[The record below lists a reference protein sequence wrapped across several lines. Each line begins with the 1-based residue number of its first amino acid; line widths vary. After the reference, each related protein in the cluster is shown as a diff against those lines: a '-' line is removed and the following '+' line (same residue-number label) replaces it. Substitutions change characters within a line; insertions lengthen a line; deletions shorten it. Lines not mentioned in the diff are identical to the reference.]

1 MGLRASLSGRLVR
14 RGGVA
19 KTTVSQG
26 TQGEIKEMNTSTIE
40 ARGGVGKR
48 LGVLLLGLAVALAG
62 LFAFSGSQADAAE
75 KTITFDKGKVNL
87 GFAFQNRDILPA
99 PQAIAGTV
107 SNPNF
112 NPANPVSPENSPTTI
127 SPTGTPLFDIN
138 ALDPATF
145 TTPGSPLTQPVNSFT
160 PIGCGTPVTF
170 GIYFAVRAG
179 QTPSPSSIIWN
190 PAPAPGNPFSPL
202 LGQPLTNAGLPGS
215 APYYRVLPAGAILAP
230 GSPDVTFANP
240 FAAVPGQPANITLT
254 APYPAANTLWQPY
267 AASGGNVTNP
277 ASIFPQGVGG
287 TTPFSGAAGL
297 RAVPNPLGYCPNPAN
312 GTATVDEAAG
322 GAFTGTAED
331 FDMPVMVVPN
341 PLDQSP
347 VPITLEAPEGIEGT
361 IDDAGNVR
369 IDGDMEVRVLTG
381 LATNPLGSYC
391 SLPLPG
397 REPGGFNPSQPIP
410 DNGFALTT
418 DYSLPTAQGYA
429 GTPFSGG
436 DLEGDGALVGTW
448 NTTEDSISVGGAN
461 CATVNS
467 VSKGFGGIWL
477 SSGIAEPAPFPTC
490 AELGLI
496 GNFADCEDPVAS
508 IGKVTVS
515 GPGKAKRGKTA
526 TWRVRIP
533 NTGNIALTGVRTSVS
548 GRGVKVNTPVA
559 TIAPGTTRT
568 ETIRAKL
575 NRAGKFTLTIK
586 VTSANGGSKTV
597 KRAVTVR

>member
-1 MGLRASLSGRLVR
+1 
-14 RGGVA
+14 
-19 KTTVSQG
+19 
-26 TQGEIKEMNTSTIE
+26 MNTSTIE

-48 LGVLLLGLAVALAG
+48 LGVLLLGLAIALAG
-62 LFAFSGSQADAAE
+62 TLAFAGSQAKAVE
-75 KTITFDKGKVNL
+75 KTITFDNGKVNL

-99 PQAIAGTV
+99 PQAIPGTV
-107 SNPNF
+107 SNPSF
-112 NPANPVSPENSPTTI
+112 NPNQPVSAENSPTTV

-138 ALDPATF
+138 ALNPATF
-145 TTPGSPLTQPVNSFT
+145 TQPGSPLTQPVNSFT
-160 PIGCGTPVTF
+160 PIGCGSAVTF

-190 PAPAPGNPFSPL
+190 PAEGNPFGKL
-202 LGQPLTNAGLPGS
+202 LGQPLANAGLPGA

-254 APYPAANTLWQPY
+254 APYPATNTLWQPY

-277 ASIFPQGVGG
+277 ASIFPQGLGG
-287 TTPFSGAAGL
+287 TTPFTGTAGL
-297 RAVPNPLGYCPNPAN
+297 RAEANPLGYCPNPAN
-312 GTATVDEAAG
+312 GTATVDETAEG
-322 GAFTGTAED
+322 GITGTSED
-331 FDMPVMVVPN
+331 FEMPVMIVPN

-347 VPITLEAPEGIEGT
+347 VPITLEAPEGLTGE
-361 IDDAGNVR
+361 IDSATGEVR
-369 IDGDMEVRVLTG
+369 IDGPMQVRVLTG
-381 LATNPLGSYC
+381 LASNPLGSYC
-391 SLPLPG
+391 ALDLPG

-418 DYSLPTAQGYA
+418 TYALPTAQGYA
-429 GTPFSGG
+429 GTPFTTG
-436 DLEGDGALVGTW
+436 LEGDGALVGTW
-448 NTTEDSISVGGAN
+448 NTTEDATSVGGAN

-477 SSGIAEPAPFPTC
+477 SSGVDEPAEFPTC
-490 AELGLI
+490 ADLGKV
-496 GNFADCEDPVAS
+496 GTFADCADPVAQ
-508 IGKVTVS
+508 IGKVTVT

-526 TWRVRIP
+526 TWKVQIP
-533 NTGNIALTGVRTSVS
+533 NTGNIAATGVRTSVS

-575 NRAGKFTLTIK
+575 NRVGKFTLTVK
-586 VTSANGGSKTV
+586 VTSANAGSKTV
-597 KRAVTVR
+597 KRTVTVK